1 MHQSA
6 TATRAMG
13 MGMDLQNYSIQN
25 DDECEKVS
33 VFSIFS
39 HFSLFVFS
47 IQSEKVNVAALQFCN
62 CFHIHSIQKMSVK
75 QISNFQESQQKQHV
89 VLNLIPLYK
98 SPENYKCTVHLYKR
112 IWIPIN
118 SYGSENKFKKGTMFQ
133 QGFCHAC
140 FFMLLAPHGILTIF

>member
-33 VFSIFS
+33 VFSFFFQ
-39 HFSLFVFS
+39 FSLFVFF

-62 CFHIHSIQKMSVK
+62 CFHIHSIQFNLMSVTDFK
-75 QISNFQESQQKQHV
+75 FSGITTKTTRGSKSDSPLQI
-89 VLNLIPLYK
+89 P
-98 SPENYKCTVHLYKR
+98 
-112 IWIPIN
+112 
-118 SYGSENKFKKGTMFQ
+118 
-133 QGFCHAC
+133 
-140 FFMLLAPHGILTIF
+140 